1 MVTEPGPSCILV
13 KHLSH
18 AQGAIKRGTGMQVA
32 PMSFVAWG
40 HQAQII
46 LQPILGAW
54 GPGLPWC
61 DHHHLWQGA
70 PGSHHYIRAAHLLP
84 PGHWGHYL
92 VLIEFWGLTSPSHFP
107 VVGVENSLT
116 NFTELHHLLV
126 SLGVSLLPA
135 PSLCYLP
142 HPLSGERPPNQSGS
156 FCFLHSPHLPGPRL
170 AGYPPPS
177 LPNHTILHTL
187 SLLASHI
194 YPWVWD
200 T

>member
-18 AQGAIKRGTGMQVA
+18 VQGAIKRGTGMQVA

-70 PGSHHYIRAAHLLP
+70 PGSHHCIRAAHLLP

-107 VVGVENSLT
+107 LCWSREQPYQLYRTPSLT
-116 NFTELHHLLV
+116 CIFRGIPLTCSFLVLL
-126 SLGVSLLPA
+126 A
-135 PSLCYLP
+135 PSP
-142 HPLSGERPPNQSGS
+142 FWGATS
-156 FCFLHSPHLPGPRL
+156 
-170 AGYPPPS
+170 
-177 LPNHTILHTL
+177 
-187 SLLASHI
+187 
-194 YPWVWD
+194 
-200 T
+200 